1 MQYKNRWQY
10 MLLVCIAGLGLVTV
24 FRVSSVARTDT
35 VSAPQQNVI
44 RLETRINQLEQ
55 RMYSFEN
62 TLRSLDQQ
70 SRITGAAVR
79 GASPEDLARLRL
91 EVQALQHRLAEHECA
106 IAKLDERT
114 LSPAMRATRRK
125 SGGTDPCRLNSYTPV
140 QLSNQRHD

>member
-1 MQYKNRWQY
+1 MQYKSRWQY
-10 MLLVCIAGLGLVTV
+10 LLLVCIAGLGLVTV
-24 FRVSSVARTDT
+24 FRISSVARTDPGLT
-35 VSAPQQNVI
+35 PQQDVI

-79 GASPEDLARLRL
+79 SASPEDFARLRL

-114 LSPAMRATRRK
+114 LSPAIRAARRK
-125 SGGTDPCRLNSYTPV
+125 SGGTDPCRLNSDTPV
-140 QLSNQRHD
+140 QLSNTRDD